1 MPNTEQLLY
10 QTEKI
15 SHWRFPIKTLFLKVL
30 QYSREILCEI
40 FKNTYFEEH
49 LCTAASILN

>member
-15 SHWRFPIKTLFLKVL
+15 SHRRFPIKTLFLKVL
-30 QYSREILCEI
+30 QYSRKILCEI